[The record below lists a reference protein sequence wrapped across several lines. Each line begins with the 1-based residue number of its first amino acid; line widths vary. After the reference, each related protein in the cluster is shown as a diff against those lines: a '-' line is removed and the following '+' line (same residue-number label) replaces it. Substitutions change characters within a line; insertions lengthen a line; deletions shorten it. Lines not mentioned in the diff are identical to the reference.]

1 LIRNKQEVKKHTKKA
16 ILINN
21 LHPYYK
27 LPITHN
33 NVRELVSEVMYGE
46 DCPFNEIIV
55 NFVDN
60 RAIKKLNKK
69 HLKHDYFTDIIT
81 FPYND
86 KSAKDIEGELFISLN
101 TVKENGKIYESGYK
115 MELSRV
121 IIHGSLHLAG
131 YFDKSKRQKELIR
144 EKENYYLSKFKN
156 QNRFKRG
163 K

>member
-1 LIRNKQEVKKHTKKA
+1 LIRKTKQAKKHSKSA

-21 LHPYYK
+21 LHPSYK

-33 NVRELVSEVMYGE
+33 NVRELVFKVMYGE
-46 DCPFNEIIV
+46 DCHFNEIIV

-69 HLKHDYFTDIIT
+69 HLNHDYFTDIIT

-86 KSAKDIEGELFISLN
+86 KSAKNIEGELFISLN

-131 YFDKSKRQKELIR
+131 YLDRSMKQKELIR
-144 EKENYYLSKFKN
+144 EKENYYLSSLSRVRLKKL
-156 QNRFKRG
+156 
-163 K
+163 

>member
-1 LIRNKQEVKKHTKKA
+1 MSRNKQEVKKHTKKA

-33 NVRELVSEVMYGE
+33 NVRELVSKVMYGE

-131 YFDKSKRQKELIR
+131 YLDKSKRQKELIR

>member
-1 LIRNKQEVKKHTKKA
+1 MSRNKQEVKKHTKKA

-33 NVRELVSEVMYGE
+33 NVRELVSKVMYGE

-86 KSAKDIEGELFISLN
+86 KSAKNIEGEIFISLN
-101 TVKENGKIYESGYK
+101 TVKENGKFYGSGYK
-115 MELSRV
+115 LELSRV
-121 IIHGSLHLAG
+121 IIHGSLHLTG
-131 YFDKSKRQKELIR
+131 YSDKTNKEKELIR
-144 EKENYYLSKFKN
+144 NKENFYLSKFY
-156 QNRFKRG
+156 
-163 K
+163 